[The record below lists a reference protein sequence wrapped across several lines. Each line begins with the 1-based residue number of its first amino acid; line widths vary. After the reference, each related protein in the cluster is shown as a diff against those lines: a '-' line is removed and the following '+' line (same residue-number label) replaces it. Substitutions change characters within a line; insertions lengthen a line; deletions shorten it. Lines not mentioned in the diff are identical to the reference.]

1 MEVSVG
7 LGPEGRVSVLMQL
20 STYLSVTLGTWREL
34 LELGLVI
41 SEVPSCLG
49 LVIFVLQLHE

>member
-1 MEVSVG
+1 MSVG